1 LEYLT
6 SLWHILRLF
15 DTFCG
20 HLVYFY
26 HFGMLYLEK
35 SGNPGRYASFLKNAD
50 FRNISGAAF
59 VLHNTSV

>member
-1 LEYLT
+1 
-6 SLWHILRLF
+6 
-15 DTFCG
+15 
-20 HLVYFY
+20 
-26 HFGMLYLEK
+26 MLYLEK